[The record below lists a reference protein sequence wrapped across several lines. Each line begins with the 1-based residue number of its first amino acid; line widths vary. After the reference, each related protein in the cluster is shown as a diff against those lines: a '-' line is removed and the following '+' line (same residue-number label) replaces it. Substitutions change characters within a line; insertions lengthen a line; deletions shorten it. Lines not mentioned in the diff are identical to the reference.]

1 MRATAA
7 WDMAKRA
14 MLVLKEAET
23 CAAAGNMMHARWH
36 LSEIVRNL
44 PNAALD
50 IKGYCANEKLR
61 RLADEFCAVEAFRPR
76 FTCDAAAA
84 YETKDLD
91 GLAEILKTCPPA
103 LLSLG
108 MIQIYHGHLALAAAD
123 TKNAIHAY
131 LAAAHCW
138 PDDAA
143 PFHNAAIEL
152 AELGRWDEAAA
163 VVARAPASFHDIEVC
178 RSTARIVAARSL
190 AVGAAA
196 VRR

>member
-1 MRATAA
+1 
-7 WDMAKRA
+7 
-14 MLVLKEAET
+14 ML
-23 CAAAGNMMHARWH
+23 
-36 LSEIVRNL
+36 
-44 PNAALD
+44 
-50 IKGYCANEKLR
+50 
-61 RLADEFCAVEAFRPR
+61 FR
-76 FTCDAAAA
+76 
-84 YETKDLD
+84 
-91 GLAEILKTCPPA
+91 
-103 LLSLG
+103 S
-108 MIQIYHGHLALAAAD
+108 LALAADD